1 VSLEGQPWITASHQ
15 PNPFPAAAD
24 VRAYI
29 PRPATEEVLAYLEAK
44 VESGPGWFE
53 LCGPGGVGKTLLL
66 RLLADRVAVHACPVW
81 VPFPRLDPRDFA
93 RWVLAAL
100 DRPADP
106 SARSALVVAA
116 QEQAAAGRPLT
127 LLIDDGHQLPPETAA
142 WLGSLCGEEAGARIV
157 VAVSEDAPRI
167 ATDVDARAFAEPL
180 ELADVV
186 PYVDALLAQ
195 SGAGE
200 ALCGLFAGTPMHTLA
215 LASGGVPR
223 RIQKLGDA
231 RIVQALREG
240 IEITSPEVQAL
251 PAPPTPASTDA
262 EVRREVSNPTRTGLS
277 SVADP
282 AQPEARPPGALGR
295 AGLALAGL
303 FLVGVALWAFA
314 LREPPAAAAPERR
327 EPAPVQVPAPAATAA
342 VPAPAANSW
351 TEGAMLHV
359 PALETIRR
367 VRIDG
372 RVLGAPPITL
382 VGLPPG
388 PLVLELELAD
398 GTRRSLA
405 SDLSAGRR
413 HEVVLDAEPLSQ
425 DASEGA
431 DGLHLRLVPIDPV
444 AVDAR

>member
-1 VSLEGQPWITASHQ
+1 VSLEGQAWITASHQ

-66 RLLADRVAVHACPVW
+66 RLLADRIRAHARPIW

-93 RWVLAAL
+93 CWVLDAL

-127 LLIDDGHQLPPETAA
+127 LLIDDGHQLPTETAA
-142 WLGSLCGEEAGARIV
+142 WLATLCGQEAGARVV
-157 VAVSEDAPRI
+157 VAVSEDAPRR
-167 ATDVDARAFAEPL
+167 ASDVDARAFAEPL
-180 ELADVV
+180 ELADVI
-186 PYVDALLAQ
+186 PFVDALLARA
-195 SGAGE
+195 GAGE
-200 ALCGLFAGTPMHTLA
+200 ALSGLFAGAPMQTLA

-240 IEITSPEVQAL
+240 VEIAPVEAAPKVPET
-251 PAPPTPASTDA
+251 PEPTRAA
-262 EVRREVSNPTRTGLS
+262 AGGAASNPTRTGFS
-277 SVADP
+277 SGATEEP
-282 AQPEARPPGALGR
+282 TQPEPRHPSALGR
-295 AGLALAGL
+295 AGMALAATL
-303 FLVGVALWAFA
+303 LVGLAVWALVLRGPVAGPVPEELAPPPA
-314 LREPPAAAAPERR
+314 PPTAPATAPAAAPW
-327 EPAPVQVPAPAATAA
+327 PA
-342 VPAPAANSW
+342 
-351 TEGAMLHV
+351 GAILHV
-359 PALETIRR
+359 PALEPIRA
-367 VRIDG
+367 VQLDG
-372 RVLGAPPITL
+372 QVFGAPPITL

-388 PLVLELELAD
+388 PHVIELELVD

-405 SDLSAGRR
+405 ADLAAGR
-413 HEVVLDAEPLSQ
+413 HELVLGAGASAPSASDAAGDIGLRVVRTGPAVLDA
-425 DASEGA
+425 
-431 DGLHLRLVPIDPV
+431 R
-444 AVDAR
+444 